1 LARLPLQD
9 IRVFEA
15 VARHLSFSAAA
26 DELALTHGAVSKR
39 ISALEAKCGVRL
51 LERSS
56 RKVALTRAGQLLW
69 AAAASALGQLDAAW
83 QTVAAVPAPPSPQR
97 IVVSCERSLALRWLI
112 PRLAEFQGRHPD
124 VVVHVHAGGGAP
136 DFRVDGADLAIR
148 RNDFV
153 PASGLQVEP
162 LMPEAMAL
170 VLAPA
175 GCMDD
180 EGAYLLLWPR
190 HAQRS
195 SVHESMVQWLK
206 QQAQAVQVALA
217 RNAKPAQ

>member
-1 LARLPLQD
+1 MPLED

-39 ISALEAKCGVRL
+39 VKALESKCGAL
-51 LERSS
+51 LLQRSS

-69 AAAASALGQLDAAW
+69 AAASSALGQLDAAW
-83 QTVAAVPAPPSPQR
+83 QTVAAAATRRSPQR

-112 PRLAEFQGRHPD
+112 PRLADFQARYPG
-124 VVVHVHAGGGAP
+124 VVVHVHAGGGTP
-136 DFRVDGADLAIR
+136 DFGAEGVDLAIR

-153 PASGLQVEP
+153 PASGLQIEP

-175 GCMDD
+175 
-180 EGAYLLLWPR
+180 LLPAW
-190 HAQRS
+190 
-195 SVHESMVQWLK
+195 
-206 QQAQAVQVALA
+206 QQAPQRVRRLHTATRPLA
-217 RNAKPAQ
+217 WARWDAARSP